1 MVAVAVS
8 VGVRGA
14 SPDDGNAES
23 DAERDEPPGL
33 PPDVTVTVAESETP
47 LHVMVKVVVF
57 DGAIEREPLVGLLK
71 ASTASPSHALPK
83 VFGRLAL
90 LDESEET
97 QAVVFVDDHVSV
109 VDPPGAIEVGD
120 AVSLTV
126 GADDADPTV
135 TVTDFVSEPPTP
147 VHVMVKVVVFDSVTD
162 IDPFAAFPP

>member
-1 MVAVAVS
+1 
-8 VGVRGA
+8 
-14 SPDDGNAES
+14 
-23 DAERDEPPGL
+23 
-33 PPDVTVTVAESETP
+33 
-47 LHVMVKVVVF
+47 MVKVVVF

-126 GADDADPTV
+126 GTLTTV
-135 TVTDFVSEPPTP
+135 TVTDFEAVLPAA
-147 VHVMVKVVVFDSVTD
+147 SVQVRV
-162 IDPFAAFPP
+162 